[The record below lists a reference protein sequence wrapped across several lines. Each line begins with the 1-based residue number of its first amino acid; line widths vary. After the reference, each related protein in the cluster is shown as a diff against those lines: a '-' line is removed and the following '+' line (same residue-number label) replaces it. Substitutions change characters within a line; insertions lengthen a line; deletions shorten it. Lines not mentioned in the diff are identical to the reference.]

1 MLQTEEAS
9 TGEEGALKMKATTA
23 GLQACATERK
33 SEDGCSMGA
42 DAAVDEK
49 AGLSEVLDQGADAT
63 VVADEM
69 TDEEDD
75 DVYSPFD
82 QGDDATTVFDYKMVD
97 EEEDVD
103 DCNSPFDYS
112 FLAESKT
119 RHEED
124 FEELLADVMI

>member
-1 MLQTEEAS
+1 VRN
-9 TGEEGALKMKATTA
+9 
-23 GLQACATERK
+23 RK
-33 SEDGCSMGA
+33 ESGGRLLHGSDE
-42 DAAVDEK
+42 AVDEK

-82 QGDDATTVFDYKMVD
+82 QGDDATTVVDDKIMD
-97 EEEDVD
+97 EENEEDD
-103 DCNSPFDYS
+103 DCESTFDYS
-112 FLAESKT
+112 FLAESKA

>member
-1 MLQTEEAS
+1 
-9 TGEEGALKMKATTA
+9 
-23 GLQACATERK
+23 
-33 SEDGCSMGA
+33 
-42 DAAVDEK
+42 
-49 AGLSEVLDQGADAT
+49 
-63 VVADEM
+63 M

-82 QGDDATTVFDYKMVD
+82 QGGDTTTVVDYKMVD
-97 EEEDVD
+97 DEEDED
-103 DCNSPFDYS
+103 DCSSPFDYS